1 MPLRRRVTDT
11 LIHPILA
18 IVFGLF
24 DPSRRG
30 LYKVQPGDEPIRRKL
45 GARLQ
50 CRDVKALRDSR
61 NCVSEVISLAKRQ
74 N

>member
-1 MPLRRRVTDT
+1 MSFKAKLRRRVIDT

-30 LYKVQPGDEPIRRKL
+30 RYQVQPGDKPIYRKL

-50 CRDVKALRDSR
+50 
-61 NCVSEVISLAKRQ
+61 
-74 N
+74 